1 VLATP
6 SPGREATLNERSGPW
21 GRIPAGFIENQGQI
35 DEQVKFYARAN
46 GQTIW
51 MIRGGIVL
59 DLTRA
64 RPPSGPSHGTA
75 RAREPSAERD
85 RFVLLQEY
93 VGSNPTGTI
102 APEQPQAGV
111 YNYLLGSDPTK
122 WRSGLRAYG
131 QIVYHDVWDGID
143 LRVHHRGRDLEQ
155 EFVVKPGGD
164 SSRIRV
170 AYRGV
175 EGLRIAED
183 GSLLIRTAFGELR
196 ESAPTIYQEVQGK
209 RVAVAG
215 RFKLLSATSYA
226 FEVGAYQRRY
236 ALVIDPTLSYA
247 TYLGGGGNE
256 DTLGQNIAIDGA
268 GAVYVAGSTTS
279 FNFPA
284 NGLQT
289 VYGGGTGLLNGGPG
303 GDVFVAKLNAAGNAL
318 VYATFLGDSGD
329 EAASG
334 LAVDSAGSVYITGS
348 TTSTNFPTTAG
359 AFQTTRKTTSSQGF
373 VAKLN
378 PTGTALVYSTY
389 LGGSSGEQGGGIA
402 VDATGHAYITGITGS
417 SDFPTL
423 NSLQPFR
430 GTGDA
435 FITKL
440 APDGSGLVYSTLLGG
455 SSNEWGKAITV
466 DAAGNAYVAG
476 YTNSTDF
483 PTANA
488 AQGSSAGGNGAL
500 ASAEAFVTKLNPGG
514 TAFVYSTYLGGSG
527 DDQAAAIAVDAAGNA
542 YVTGTTVST
551 NFPTVSAYQPAP
563 MPGSTSNIFVT
574 KLTAAGAIAYSTF
587 LGGSGGGSGS
597 GIAVDALGSAYVT
610 GINTSSDFPIVDA
623 FQPVQGPGF
632 IGFVTAFTPS
642 GTALVYSSF
651 LGGAGRGIAV
661 DANGNAYVA
670 GMTTSGTSIPSSF
683 LTFAGGQDAF
693 VVKVASP
700 AADVSVTKFG
710 NPNPV
715 LSLANL
721 TYTITVHNAGPD
733 AAFGVSLTDTVPVGT
748 TFQSMT
754 PSAGC
759 TTPAVDGTG
768 TVTCSLGAMAPG
780 ASVEL
785 TLVVK
790 VTAVTGSVT
799 NTASVTTQSQD
810 PTPGNNS
817 ATAVT
822 SVTAAGAISGT
833 VCANA
838 GPPCVAAVNPPLSGA
853 LISVRNSD
861 SGSTVAT

>member
-1 VLATP
+1 
-6 SPGREATLNERSGPW
+6 
-21 GRIPAGFIENQGQI
+21 
-35 DEQVKFYARAN
+35 
-46 GQTIW
+46 
-51 MIRGGIVL
+51 
-59 DLTRA
+59 
-64 RPPSGPSHGTA
+64 
-75 RAREPSAERD
+75 
-85 RFVLLQEY
+85 
-93 VGSNPTGTI
+93 
-102 APEQPQAGV
+102 
-111 YNYLLGSDPTK
+111 
-122 WRSGLRAYG
+122 
-131 QIVYHDVWDGID
+131 
-143 LRVHHRGRDLEQ
+143 
-155 EFVVKPGGD
+155 
-164 SSRIRV
+164 
-170 AYRGV
+170 
-175 EGLRIAED
+175 
-183 GSLLIRTAFGELR
+183 
-196 ESAPTIYQEVQGK
+196 
-209 RVAVAG
+209 
-215 RFKLLSATSYA
+215 
-226 FEVGAYQRRY
+226 
-236 ALVIDPTLSYA
+236 
-247 TYLGGGGNE
+247 
-256 DTLGQNIAIDGA
+256 
-268 GAVYVAGSTTS
+268 VYVAGSTTS

-402 VDATGHAYITGITGS
+402 VDATGHAYVTGITGS

-597 GIAVDALGSAYVT
+597 GRRADHRRGARDPRRHVRGLRGWPPGRPHAPRVRAAPPALRGGRPRDTTRGHLRTGLGLFDGSRR
-610 GINTSSDFPIVDA
+610 P
-623 FQPVQGPGF
+623 
-632 IGFVTAFTPS
+632 
-642 GTALVYSSF
+642 
-651 LGGAGRGIAV
+651 LGRRLREKAA
-661 DANGNAYVA
+661 
-670 GMTTSGTSIPSSF
+670 TQ
-683 LTFAGGQDAF
+683 AGGR
-693 VVKVASP
+693 VANLALP
-700 AADVSVTKFG
+700 AHPFRSW
-710 NPNPV
+710 
-715 LSLANL
+715 LSLR
-721 TYTITVHNAGPD
+721 
-733 AAFGVSLTDTVPVGT
+733 
-748 TFQSMT
+748 
-754 PSAGC
+754 
-759 TTPAVDGTG
+759 
-768 TVTCSLGAMAPG
+768 
-780 ASVEL
+780 
-785 TLVVK
+785 
-790 VTAVTGSVT
+790 GS
-799 NTASVTTQSQD
+799 D
-810 PTPGNNS
+810 
-817 ATAVT
+817 
-822 SVTAAGAISGT
+822 
-833 VCANA
+833 
-838 GPPCVAAVNPPLSGA
+838 
-853 LISVRNSD
+853 RRRR
-861 SGSTVAT
+861 